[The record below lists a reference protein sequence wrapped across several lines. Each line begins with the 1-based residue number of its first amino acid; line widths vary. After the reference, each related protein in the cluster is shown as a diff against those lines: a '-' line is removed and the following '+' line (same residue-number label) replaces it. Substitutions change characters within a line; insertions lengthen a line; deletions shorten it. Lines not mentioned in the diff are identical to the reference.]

1 MAPDLI
7 TDTYRP
13 AGTKKTQ
20 TCYGEVNKFG
30 FSIVYVRIN

>member
-13 AGTKKTQ
+13 AGTKTRNQ
-20 TCYGEVNKFG
+20 G
-30 FSIVYVRIN
+30 FMAHLIYLSIYHLC